1 MQAVIIVAGGKGSRM
16 NTELPKQLI
25 EINNKPVIV
34 YSIEKFLA
42 FDKDIQVIISLHAD
56 YFDLFEK
63 IKTKYNL
70 VNIAVVQGGNTRF
83 QSVKNALAVLKK
95 DVSVVG
101 VHDAARPL
109 VSLQTI
115 QNAYVAA
122 EKDGAAIPVID
133 LNESIREVSATN
145 SKAVDRT
152 KFRIVQTPQCFKKEV
167 LLEAYKQP
175 YNSLFTDDASVVEK
189 AKHTITLTEG
199 NKENI
204 KITYPQDLIVA
215 QMLLQHS
222 AKPKETKKDIETKS

>member
-1 MQAVIIVAGGKGSRM
+1 MYAIIIVAGGTGSRM

-34 YSIEKFLA
+34 YSIEKFLV
-42 FDKDIQVIISLHAD
+42 FNKDIQVIISLHAA
-56 YFDLFEK
+56 YFNLFEE

-70 VNIAVVQGGNTRF
+70 TNIEVVEGGATRF
-83 QSVKNALAVLKK
+83 QSVKNALTVLKK
-95 DVSVVG
+95 GVTIVG

-115 QNAYVAA
+115 QSAFAAA

-133 LNESIREVSATN
+133 MNESLRKIRGNKSRT
-145 SKAVDRT
+145 VDRN
-152 KFRIVQTPQCFKKEV
+152 KFKIVQTPQCFKKDV

-175 YNSLFTDDASVVEK
+175 YNPLFTDDASVVEK
-189 AKHTITLTEG
+189 AGHTITLTEG

-215 QMLLQHS
+215 QSLL
-222 AKPKETKKDIETKS
+222 K